1 LNQSSSE
8 KIKREKRNKQS
19 DYLDRREEQL
29 WCRRESTGS
38 KIESSPAV
46 VFSLAPSSFVR
57 LYNNNNNDEGAYRK
71 IGATNES
78 RGEKTQSLMKRE
90 RIKEKVSTQIAS
102 LLFQMRSS

>member
-1 LNQSSSE
+1 
-8 KIKREKRNKQS
+8 
-19 DYLDRREEQL
+19 
-29 WCRRESTGS
+29 
-38 KIESSPAV
+38 
-46 VFSLAPSSFVR
+46 